1 MSTVSGKTTSPSG
14 ANDARDSQAN
24 EHSALSVMQTAA
36 EGYVT
41 KGKLSVSSD
50 LFDFIE
56 SSALPKSQTEPTA
69 FWQGFEQILENLI
82 PINKALLSERET
94 FQQQINRFHRN
105 EPKASPSEYKS
116 FLSTIGYLRTAPA
129 PSPIATQHVD
139 AEIATMAGPQLVV
152 PINNARYAINAV
164 NARWGSLYDALY
176 GTDVISDKNGAEANG
191 QYNPIRGK
199 KVIIRA
205 REYLDTI
212 LPLTTGSHVGSK
224 NYQLNDTCLL
234 VTLADGTTTT
244 LQDSNQLIGLQGTIE
259 NPHAILV
266 CHNGLHAE
274 IQFDNTHPIGKTD
287 PATIKDIL
295 LESALTTIM
304 DCEDSVAAVDAEDK
318 TLVYQN
324 WLGLMQG
331 TLQIQLH
338 KGDKTF
344 TRSMNPDREYLSLK
358 NQSITLSG
366 RSLMF
371 IRNVGH
377 LMTNSAILFEGEE
390 IPEGI
395 MDAMITSLI
404 AKHDLLNNSPFKN
417 AKENSIYIVKPKMH
431 GPDEVAFTNRLFGD
445 VERVLDLPRNTI
457 KIGIMDEER
466 RTSLNL
472 AACIQAANERVVFI
486 NTGFLD
492 RTGDEIHTSM
502 LKGAFAPKAEIKMRP
517 WLNAYELAN
526 VATGLKFGLS
536 GRAQIGKGMWPIP
549 EQMANMMTVKIGH
562 PQAGAN
568 TAWVPSPTAATLHA
582 LHYHQINVF
591 EQQKSI
597 INDNKNAHLTYIDSI
612 LEIPLMAENAELSS
626 TEITLEIDNNVQGI
640 LGYVVRW
647 VHQGIGCSKVPDI
660 HGVGLMEDRATL
672 RISSQ
677 HIANW
682 LEHGIVTTQQVNE
695 SLQRMAVL
703 VDSQNEDDAEYIPML
718 PDLANS
724 IGFKAAN
731 DLIFLGKEQP
741 SGYTEPLLHA
751 RRREM
756 KARLKKPNL

>member
-1 MSTVSGKTTSPSG
+1 MSTVSGKPTSSSSVNG
-14 ANDARDSQAN
+14 ANSN
-24 EHSALSVMQTAA
+24 SAAPSNA
-36 EGYVT
+36 EKYVA
-41 KGKLSVSSD
+41 KGKLSVASE
-50 LFDFIE
+50 LLNFIE
-56 SSALPKSQTEPTA
+56 SSALPNSQTDALT
-69 FWQGFEQILENLI
+69 FWQGFENILENLI
-82 PINKALLSERET
+82 PLNKALLNERET
-94 FQQQINRFHRN
+94 LQKQIDDFHRSDIDAPAN
-105 EPKASPSEYKS
+105 EYKN
-116 FLSTIGYLRTAPA
+116 FLSSIGYLKEPPLPKA
-129 PSPIATQHVD
+129 IGTQNVD

-152 PINNARYAINAV
+152 PINNARYALNAV

-176 GTDVISDKNGAEANG
+176 GTDVISDEDGAETKAT
-191 QYNPIRGK
+191 YNPIRGN
-199 KVIIRA
+199 KVILKA

-212 LPLTTGSHVGSK
+212 LPLNAGSHVGSRD
-224 NYQLNDTCLL
+224 YQLSDAGMTI
-234 VTLADGTTTT
+234 TLADGGTAY
-244 LQDSNQLIGLQGTIE
+244 LKNPSQLIGFQGTIE
-259 NPHAILV
+259 NPTAIVV

-274 IQFDNTHPIGKTD
+274 LQFDNSHPIGKTD
-287 PATIKDIL
+287 PTSLKDIL
-295 LESALTTIM
+295 LESAITTIM

-318 TLVYQN
+318 TLVYRN

-331 TLQIQLH
+331 NLRIQLD

-344 TRSMNPDREYLSLK
+344 TRSMNPDRQYHSLK
-358 NQSITLSG
+358 NEKITLSG

-377 LMTNSAILFEGEE
+377 LMTNSAILFEGQE

-404 AKHDLLNNSPFKN
+404 AKHDLLDNSSFKN

-431 GPDEVAFTNRLFGD
+431 GPDEVAFTNRLFSS
-445 VERVLDLPRNTI
+445 VEQVLGLAKNTI

-472 AACIQAANERVVFI
+472 GACIQAANERVVFI

-502 LKGAFAPKAEIKMRP
+502 LKGAFAPKAEIKTRS

-526 VATGLKFGLS
+526 VATGLSFGLS

-549 EQMANMMTVKIGH
+549 DQMANMMAVKIGH
-562 PQAGAN
+562 PKTGAN

-582 LHYHQINVF
+582 LHYHQVDVF
-591 EQQKSI
+591 EQQRHILDDHKHS
-597 INDNKNAHLTYIDSI
+597 HLDYIDTI
-612 LEIPLMAENAELSS
+612 LEIPLMAKGTKLSS
-626 TEITLEIDNNVQGI
+626 QEVTNELDNNVQGI

-660 HGVGLMEDRATL
+660 NGVGLMEDRATL

-682 LEHGIVTTQQVNE
+682 LEHGLVSPEQVNE
-695 SLQRMAVL
+695 SLQRMAAL
-703 VDSQNEDDAEYIPML
+703 VDSQNESDAEYIPML
-718 PDLANS
+718 PNLDHS
-724 IGFKAAN
+724 IGFQAAK

-756 KARLKKPNL
+756 KAKLASTAR